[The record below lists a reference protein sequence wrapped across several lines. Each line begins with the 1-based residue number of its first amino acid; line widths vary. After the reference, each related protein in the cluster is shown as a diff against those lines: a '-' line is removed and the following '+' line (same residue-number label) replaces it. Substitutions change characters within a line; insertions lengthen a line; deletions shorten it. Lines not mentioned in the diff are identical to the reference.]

1 MKIKY
6 PKLAS
11 ASLNFLLVFYFT
23 LHDSIRGELTYDAK
37 PGKNINQFFHVKF
50 KSKSFEQTL

>member
-23 LHDSIRGELTYDAK
+23 LHDLISGELTYDAK
-37 PGKNINQFFHVKF
+37 PGKNVNQLFHVKF
-50 KSKSFEQTL
+50 KFKKQAI